1 MPPPSKKRKVAV
13 TAPENI
19 TFDPAAREEYLT
31 GFHKRKLARI
41 KHAQEENAKREK
53 EEKLRMRRELRQ
65 QRKIDLEKH
74 VEEVN
79 RLVKQANG
87 DISEAAETSDNEDD
101 DEDGEDAEEEEFT
114 GFQEPEPINQEDEYI
129 DEDKY
134 TTVTIETVGID
145 RSGFSKPGGGSTEED
160 GTKGKDGEE
169 GGRKEGGDGEGE
181 AGKKRVWTKAWPKSD
196 KPKKKKKKFRY
207 ETKTERKAER
217 MKQGAKKRKLREAR
231 TSKSE

>member
-1 MPPPSKKRKVAV
+1 MAPPSKKRKITV

-19 TFDPAAREEYLT
+19 SFDPAAREEYLT
-31 GFHKRKLARI
+31 GFHKRKVARI
-41 KHAQEENAKREK
+41 KLAQEENAKREK
-53 EEKLRMRRELRQ
+53 EEKLRFRRELRE
-65 QRKIDLEKH
+65 QRKVDLEKH

-87 DISEAAETSDNEDD
+87 ELDIGGAADSSDDGDD
-101 DEDGEDAEEEEFT
+101 DEEEFT

-145 RSGFSKPGGGSTEED
+145 RSGFSIPGQNDEEA
-160 GTKGKDGEE
+160 KDS
-169 GGRKEGGDGEGE
+169 RKEGANEGE
-181 AGKKRVWTKAWPKSD
+181 EKKRVWTKAWPKSD

-217 MKQGAKKRKLREAR
+217 MKQGLKKRKQKEAR
-231 TSKSE
+231 EKK

>member
-1 MPPPSKKRKVAV
+1 MQKDKKSAPPSKKRKLAV

-19 TFDPAAREEYLT
+19 SFDPAAREEYLT
-31 GFHKRKLARI
+31 GFHKRKVARI

-53 EEKLRMRRELRQ
+53 EEKLRFRRELRQ
-65 QRKIDLEKH
+65 QRKVDLEKH

-87 DISEAAETSDNEDD
+87 DISGLAGASDSEDD
-101 DEDGEDAEEEEFT
+101 DEDDDEEEFT

-134 TTVTIETVGID
+134 TTVTIETVSID
-145 RSGFSKPGGGSTEED
+145 RSGFTTPGGTTEEE
-160 GTKGKDGEE
+160 KEAAAKAKDGANEE
-169 GGRKEGGDGEGE
+169 K
-181 AGKKRVWTKAWPKSD
+181 KKRVWTKEWPKSD

-207 ETKTERKAER
+207 ETKMERRAER
-217 MKQGAKKRKLREAR
+217 AKQGAKKRKQKEAR
-231 TSKSE
+231 ESSAAATK

>member
-1 MPPPSKKRKVAV
+1 MAKRKAGD
-13 TAPENI
+13 TAPEKI
-19 TFDPAAREEYLT
+19 DFDPAAREEYLT

-53 EEKLRMRRELRQ
+53 EEKLRFRRELRQ
-65 QRKIDLEKH
+65 QRKVDLEKH

-87 DISEAAETSDNEDD
+87 DVSEPGD
-101 DEDGEDAEEEEFT
+101 DEEDEEEDEFT

-134 TTVTIETVGID
+134 TTVTIESVGI
-145 RSGFSKPGGGSTEED
+145 SKAGFSRPGE
-160 GTKGKDGEE
+160 DGEE
-169 GGRKEGGDGEGE
+169 GGKEGGGKEGDGGGKEGGAEGE
-181 AGKKRVWTKAWPKSD
+181 SKKRVWTKAWPKNND

-217 MKQGAKKRKLREAR
+217 MKQGLKKRKQKEAR
-231 TSKSE
+231 TSK

>member
-1 MPPPSKKRKVAV
+1 MAPPASKKRKITV
-13 TAPENI
+13 TAPEKI
-19 TFDPAAREEYLT
+19 DFDFAAREEYLT

-53 EEKLRMRRELRQ
+53 EEKLKFRRELRE
-65 QRKIDLEKH
+65 QRKADLERH

-87 DISEAAETSDNEDD
+87 DLDEAGETSDNDD
-101 DEDGEDAEEEEFT
+101 DEEEEFT

-134 TTVTIETVGID
+134 TTVTIESVGIS
-145 RSGFSKPGGGSTEED
+145 RAGFSRPGEDEDEEAAA
-160 GTKGKDGEE
+160 KRKAAEAAAEE
-169 GGRKEGGDGEGE
+169 S
-181 AGKKRVWTKAWPKSD
+181 KKRVWTKAWPKNSD
-196 KPKKKKKKFRY
+196 RLKKKKKKFRY

-217 MKQGAKKRKLREAR
+217 MKQGMKKRKQKEAR
-231 TSKSE
+231 TSK

>member
-1 MPPPSKKRKVAV
+1 MAPPASKKRKITV
-13 TAPENI
+13 TAPEKI
-19 TFDPAAREEYLT
+19 DFDFAAREEYLT

-53 EEKLRMRRELRQ
+53 EEKLKFRRELRE
-65 QRKIDLEKH
+65 QRKVDLERH

-87 DISEAAETSDNEDD
+87 DLDEAGETSGNDD
-101 DEDGEDAEEEEFT
+101 DGDEEEFT

-134 TTVTIETVGID
+134 TTVTIESVGIS
-145 RSGFSKPGGGSTEED
+145 RAGFSRPGEDEDEEAAA
-160 GTKGKDGEE
+160 KRKAAEAAAEE
-169 GGRKEGGDGEGE
+169 S
-181 AGKKRVWTKAWPKSD
+181 KKRVWTKAWPKNSD
-196 KPKKKKKKFRY
+196 RLKKKKKKFRY

-217 MKQGAKKRKLREAR
+217 MKQGMKKRKQKEAR
-231 TSKSE
+231 TSK

>member
-1 MPPPSKKRKVAV
+1 MPPPSKKRKLAV

-53 EEKLRMRRELRQ
+53 EEKLRFRRELRQ
-65 QRKIDLEKH
+65 QRKVDLEKH

-87 DISEAAETSDNEDD
+87 DISEAAETSDDDDDNED
-101 DEDGEDAEEEEFT
+101 ENEGENENEEEEFT
-114 GFQEPEPINQEDEYI
+114 GFQESEPINQEDEYI

-145 RSGFSKPGGGSTEED
+145 RSGFSKPGGSGED
-160 GTKGKDGEE
+160 GGTKE
-169 GGRKEGGDGEGE
+169 KEGKAGDAKDGDGE
-181 AGKKRVWTKAWPKSD
+181 GKKRVWTKAWPKSD

-217 MKQGAKKRKLREAR
+217 MKQGAKKRKQKEAR
-231 TSKSE
+231 TSKST